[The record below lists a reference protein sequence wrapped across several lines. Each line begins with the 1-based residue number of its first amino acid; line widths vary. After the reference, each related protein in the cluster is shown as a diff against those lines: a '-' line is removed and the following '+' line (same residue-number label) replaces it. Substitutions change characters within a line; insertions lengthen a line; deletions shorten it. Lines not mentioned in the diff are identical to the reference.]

1 MEFSSGVVCGRLV
14 LFISLLASISH
25 SLRCIQPMRPA
36 KVSGYSWRLFL
47 QPAAAVLSMPSQR
60 YTIDDFINQNV
71 QSYSSIDGSV
81 RTVCRSSEDL
91 EDSNVS
97 QVGSGA
103 ETVVLVDLAVRS
115 FMDIERLEQL
125 DGKYSSLVSKCKG
138 LGDDLSKDKFLYSYD
153 VGGTRREV
161 VSIARIPT
169 EMHQKLELSRRLA
182 EAHASTNI
190 TVYMVSSDTEFFCD
204 AAMSEAVLSGLQMQR
219 LSGLMPSMKRRSSAS
234 REHHHLYANWTVEFI
249 LPSSMFEAHNDS
261 LPSEAPSHHSDQLL
275 DGGRSDELN
284 YQIKGLPDV
293 QTKISALESAMLEAA
308 SKSAFQYQDI
318 HSRDADTIN
327 RMGIDEFRQL
337 LQEAIAVNSGT
348 HLSRQLAALPP
359 NILTPGAYSRV
370 LHSIAKARNF
380 QIEEWT
386 AEQLRDMGCGA
397 FYAVTQADQ
406 AAPDKSG
413 RLVRLSTSLPI
424 DRVSTPRSLSSIS
437 SMGASLSKEADA
449 RFNAG
454 KPIVL
459 VGKGVCYDTGGINL
473 KSAGS
478 MKGMK
483 ADMAGSAAALGAFIA
498 LQSTDICR
506 SHHPIE
512 CWLAL
517 SENNVNALAFRP
529 DDVLTAVTG
538 DSIEVV
544 HSDAEGRLLLAD
556 VLALASRKVVHPLV
570 HGRGLDVGHP
580 TLLLDFA
587 TLTGTC
593 ISSLSSRYIGAF
605 TNRPSL
611 VRTIMEVGAQCG
623 ERAWPFPL
631 DSDFEDDL
639 RSDVAD
645 LLQCRVQS
653 EADHIYAAAFL
664 NKVGLRC
671 MDRWI
676 DEWMDRWWMYGYL
689 CNTAPRLCSPRIPAA
704 AAVVREDYSP
714 VDPSGPGVCAQT
726 GGPGS
731 RVVRPHRQR
740 D

>member
-1 MEFSSGVVCGRLV
+1 MEFNCSGIVCVRLV
-14 LFISLLASISH
+14 FFVYLLASISY
-25 SLRCIQPMRPA
+25 SLRCIHPMRPA
-36 KVSGYSWRLFL
+36 EVSGCMRLFL
-47 QPAAAVLSMPSQR
+47 QPSAVSMPSQR
-60 YTIDDFINQNV
+60 YTIDEFIKHNV
-71 QSYSSIDGSV
+71 QSSSSLSDESV
-81 RTVCRSSEDL
+81 RIVCISSEDL
-91 EDSNVS
+91 GDSKAS

-115 FMDIERLEQL
+115 FADIERLELL

-138 LGDDLSKDKFLYSYD
+138 LGDDLSKDKFLYSHD
-153 VGGTRREV
+153 VGATRREV

-182 EAHASTNI
+182 EAHTSTNI

-204 AAMSEAVLSGLQMQR
+204 AAMSEAVVSGLQMQR
-219 LSGLMPSMKRRSSAS
+219 LSGLMPSMKRLWSAS
-234 REHHHLYANWTVEFI
+234 RHHRANWTVEFI
-249 LPSSMFEAHNDS
+249 LPPSMFEAHNGS
-261 LPSEAPSHHSDQLL
+261 AEAPSHDQHL
-275 DGGRSDELN
+275 DSRSDELN

-293 QTKISALESAMLEAA
+293 QTKISALETAMLEAA
-308 SKSAFQYQDI
+308 SKSVFQHGSGI
-318 HSRDADTIN
+318 HSCDEDNT

-337 LQEAIAVNSGT
+337 LHQAIAINSGT

-370 LHSIAKARNF
+370 LHSIAKAHNF
-380 QIEEWT
+380 QIDEWN

-406 AAPDKSG
+406 ATPDKSG
-413 RLVRLSTSLPI
+413 RLVRLSTSPLLPI
-424 DRVSTPRSLSSIS
+424 DHRVVPTTRSLSSIS
-437 SMGASLSKEADA
+437 TMGASPSKEADA
-449 RFNAG
+449 HFNAG

-506 SHHPIE
+506 RGHPIE

-517 SENNVNALAFRP
+517 SENNANSLAFRP
-529 DDVLTAVTG
+529 DDVVTAVTG

-556 VLALASRKVVHPLV
+556 VLALASRKVLHPLV
-570 HGRGLDVGHP
+570 HGRGLDAGNP
-580 TLLLDFA
+580 TLLLDCA

-605 TNRPSL
+605 TNKPSL
-611 VRTIMEVGAQCG
+611 VRTIMDVGAQCG

-645 LLQCRVQS
+645 LLQCRVQT

-664 NKVGLRC
+664 NRVGHG
-671 MDRWI
+671 
-676 DEWMDRWWMYGYL
+676 WMHGLITD
-689 CNTAPRLCSPRIPAA
+689 
-704 AAVVREDYSP
+704 
-714 VDPSGPGVCAQT
+714 
-726 GGPGS
+726 
-731 RVVRPHRQR
+731 
-740 D
+740 

>member
-1 MEFSSGVVCGRLV
+1 MDYNNSSGVVCVRMV
-14 LFISLLASISH
+14 LFFVSLLVTISH
-25 SLRCIQPMRPA
+25 SLQHIQPMRPA
-36 KVSGYSWRLFL
+36 EVSGNSRRLFL
-47 QPAAAVLSMPSQR
+47 QPPLLSMPLQR
-60 YTIDDFINQNV
+60 YTIDDFIKHNV
-71 QSYSSIDGSV
+71 QSFSLLDGSV
-81 RTVCRSSEDL
+81 RTLCRSSEDL
-91 EDSNVS
+91 GDSKVS
-97 QVGSGA
+97 EVGSGA

-115 FMDIERLEQL
+115 FADIERLEQL
-125 DGKYSSLVSKCKG
+125 DGKYNSLVTKCKG
-138 LGDDLSKDKFLYSYD
+138 LGDDLSKDKFLYSHD

-182 EAHASTNI
+182 EAHASNNI
-190 TVYMVSSDTEFFCD
+190 TVYMVSSDMEFFCD
-204 AAMSEAVLSGLQMQR
+204 AAMSEAMLSGLQMQR
-219 LSGLMPSMKRRSSAS
+219 LSGLMPSMKRSVTR
-234 REHHHLYANWTVEFI
+234 HHANWTVEFI
-249 LPSSMFEAHNDS
+249 LPSSMFEDPNGSA
-261 LPSEAPSHHSDQLL
+261 EAPSHDQHL
-275 DGGRSDELN
+275 DGRSDELN

-293 QTKISALESAMLEAA
+293 QTKISALETAMLEAA
-308 SKSAFQYQDI
+308 LKSVFQRGGI
-318 HSRDADTIN
+318 HSGDAGNN

-337 LQEAIAVNSGT
+337 LHQAIAVNSGT

-370 LHSIAKARNF
+370 LHSIAKARSF
-380 QIEEWT
+380 QIEEWN
-386 AEQLRDMGCGA
+386 AEQLRGMGCGA

-406 AAPDKSG
+406 ATPDKCG
-413 RLVRLSTSLPI
+413 RLVRLSTSRPI
-424 DRVSTPRSLSSIS
+424 DLVSTTRSLSSIS
-437 SMGASLSKEADA
+437 TLGSSQSKEADA
-449 RFNAG
+449 YFNAG

-506 SHHPIE
+506 SHPIE

-517 SENNVNALAFRP
+517 SENNANSLAFRP
-529 DDVLTAVTG
+529 DDVVTAVTG

-570 HGRGLDVGHP
+570 HGRGLDAGNP

-605 TNRPSL
+605 TNKPSL

-664 NKVGLRC
+664 NKVGHGWDTFAVLLLAFAHL
-671 MDRWI
+671 MHLLQFVKTTVPWI
-676 DEWMDRWWMYGYL
+676 HLDLASAHRPGGLGHVSSDLTGSG
-689 CNTAPRLCSPRIPAA
+689 TRL
-704 AAVVREDYSP
+704 AVHLVKAI
-714 VDPSGPGVCAQT
+714 CC
-726 GGPGS
+726 
-731 RVVRPHRQR
+731 
-740 D
+740 